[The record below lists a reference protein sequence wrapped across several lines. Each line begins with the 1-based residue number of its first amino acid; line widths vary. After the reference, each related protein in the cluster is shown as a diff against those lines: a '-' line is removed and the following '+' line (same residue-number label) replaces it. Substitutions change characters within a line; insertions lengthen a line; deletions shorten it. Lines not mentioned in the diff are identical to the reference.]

1 MICVKEFQLHVPL
14 AHPFQLKG
22 NSLSLSLSLSLS
34 RCSMSRSIIWFLIC
48 NPLLI
53 SCRVLAALGWVSG
66 VAACMQQQITKLP
79 SVLQLQKQQP
89 HARLHGCMACQGK
102 SHQLQ
107 IMHHLKVMM
116 QHAICVLPAIVD
128 SPKF

>member
-1 MICVKEFQLHVPL
+1 MLMCQLHVPL

-22 NSLSLSLSLSLS
+22 NSLSLSLSLSLA

-48 NPLLI
+48 NSLLI
-53 SCRVLAALGWVSG
+53 SCRVLAGLGWVSQ

-79 SVLQLQKQQP
+79 SALQLRKQQP

-107 IMHHLKVMM
+107 IMHRLKVMT